1 MNDASLSFVSQS
13 RAATKTKVLLSQAV
27 KATRQRGQAPLPD
40 LFYSTYQVLL
50 DNSGNK
56 KQNRSERQKYYL
68 AKL

>member
-1 MNDASLSFVSQS
+1 MNDASLSLVSQS
-13 RAATKTKVLLSQAV
+13 RAGTKTKVLLSQAV

-56 KQNRSERQKYYL
+56 QQ
-68 AKL
+68 